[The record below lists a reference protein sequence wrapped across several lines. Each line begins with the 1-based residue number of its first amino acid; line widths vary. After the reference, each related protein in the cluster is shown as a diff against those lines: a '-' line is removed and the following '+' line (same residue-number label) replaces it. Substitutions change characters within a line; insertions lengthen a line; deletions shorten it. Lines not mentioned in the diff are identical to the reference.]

1 MNKITITGRLG
12 RDSELRALPNGDPV
26 LSFAVADDVGF
37 GEKKHTQWFSCALF
51 GKRAQALAAYLKK
64 GQQIVVFGSLD
75 LREWND
81 KEGQKRTTPEVRVD
95 EVVLGSRPESTKP
108 AAAPS
113 PTPAPSEQNSFS
125 DFEDDIPF

>member
-37 GEKKHTQWFSCALF
+37 GEKKRTQWFSCALF
-51 GKRAQALAAYLKK
+51 GKRAQALSAYLKK

-81 KEGQKRTTPEVRVD
+81 KEGQKRITPEVRVD
-95 EVVLGSRPESTKP
+95 EVVLGGRPESTK
-108 AAAPS
+108 AAP
-113 PTPAPSEQNSFS
+113 TPVPSEQNSFS